1 MNSSLQ
7 TVRAFY
13 AALENGDVRRAL
25 DCMADD
31 IEWIAM
37 WHYQVKGRGPQYV
50 AEGLIEPLIA
60 EWTTFRIAPTEFIS
74 EGDSVVS
81 LGRFVGTHAVT
92 GKRADARYAH
102 VWTVSNGKIQRF
114 RQYIDTLEV
123 ANARLT
129 S

>member
-7 TVRAFY
+7 TVQAFY

-60 EWTTFRIAPTEFIS
+60 EWSTFRIAPTEFIS

-81 LGRFVGTHAVT
+81 LGRFVGTHAQT
-92 GKRADARYAH
+92 GKQADARYAH

-123 ANARLT
+123 ANARIA